1 MEGTAPFR
9 CIFCYKGIRKE
20 ASKISIYNNV
30 SVTYAD
36 SVKSNYG
43 NEKTS
48 GFVLTDENGTQRFE
62 RNLLSASKK
71 LSFGHV
77 MSREELLAEVD
88 AQIQSNQDKK
98 HSLEDMIKNTCINA
112 SSATFQFV
120 GEDKIYSF
128 YEYIDELKSRSEA
141 MNEK

>member
-1 MEGTAPFR
+1 
-9 CIFCYKGIRKE
+9 
-20 ASKISIYNNV
+20 
-30 SVTYAD
+30 
-36 SVKSNYG
+36 
-43 NEKTS
+43 
-48 GFVLTDENGTQRFE
+48 
-62 RNLLSASKK
+62 
-71 LSFGHV
+71 

-88 AQIQSNQDKK
+88 AKIQSNQDKK